1 MNALF
6 TVGDLTEAEADADVD
21 ESGDGGGGGGDGDID
36 DCLSEFNFFSMA
48 LIFASVLYYKTVNS

>member
-1 MNALF
+1 M
-6 TVGDLTEAEADADVD
+6 GDLTEAEADADVD

>member
-1 MNALF
+1 LNVLF
-6 TVGDLTEAEADADVD
+6 TVGDLTEADADVD
-21 ESGDGGGGGGDGDID
+21 ESGDGGGGGDGDID